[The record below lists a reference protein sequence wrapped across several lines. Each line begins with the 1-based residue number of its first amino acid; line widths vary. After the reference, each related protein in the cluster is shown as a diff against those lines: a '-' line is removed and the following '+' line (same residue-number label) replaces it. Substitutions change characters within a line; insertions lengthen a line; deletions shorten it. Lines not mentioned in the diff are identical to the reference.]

1 MSYRLS
7 LLDKSPIAKGETA
20 HEALQRT
27 LALAQAAER
36 LGFHRF
42 WVAEHHDTAELA
54 SSAPEL
60 VIAWLLAG
68 TRRIRIGSGGV
79 MLQHYSPYKVAES
92 FNTLAAIA
100 PGRVD
105 LGVGKA
111 PGGLPFSTK
120 ALQSEREAGRKL
132 EFDRLLGDLT
142 TFLDGTQG
150 NDRARATPVPA
161 AAPERFLLGASV
173 DSAELAAGQ
182 GWGFVFA
189 RHLNGDE
196 ALLAASVERYRQL
209 TGRPP
214 VVAVAAILTRD
225 GNEARAQGDKFRPL
239 KLHIAGRQ
247 SVTVGSEEQA
257 REFARQ
263 AGVADYRTEP
273 ATPSIVTGA
282 PRDLLNELDRLSD
295 RLGLTEFIV
304 DLFNQGDSRLEA
316 VELLAAAHAA
326 AGRVAIPA

>member
-1 MSYRLS
+1 MSYQLS

-20 HEALQRT
+20 HDALKRT

-36 LGFHRF
+36 LGYNRF
-42 WVAEHHDTAELA
+42 WVAEHHDTADLA

-60 VIAWLLAG
+60 VISWLLAG

-111 PGGLPFSTK
+111 PGGLPFSTR
-120 ALQSEREAGRKL
+120 ALQSERESGRKL
-132 EFDRLLGDLT
+132 DFDRLLGDLT
-142 TFLDGTQG
+142 TFLDGTEG
-150 NDRARATPVPA
+150 SDRAKATPTPA
-161 AAPERFLLGASV
+161 TAPERFLLGASV

-214 VVAVAAILTRD
+214 VVAVAAILSRD
-225 GNEARAQGDKFRPL
+225 GSEAKAQGERFRPL

-263 AGVADYRTEP
+263 AGVIDYRTEP

-295 RLGLTEFIV
+295 GLGLTEFIV

-326 AGRVAIPA
+326 AGRIAIPA